1 MNKLQGFYELQSS
14 GLPTV
19 PWKKYEKGTKLD
31 RNILWTIRSAIW
43 EGNDLNLPRKVGVTA
58 DEAEKFAEGLQNILG
73 EDSLI
78 IYYPYFI
85 AEKSGV
91 LEVANHRIVIE
102 AAKDDLWNLVTFNK
116 VDVSI
121 HFDSMHNMSF
131 TGDSEFLNNF
141 EIDEIIK
148 FSQIIK
154 RKYQDILLDS
164 KSVFLEWS
172 FAYES
177 NINKEP
183 VGQRKLVFYE
193 LRSVG

>member
-19 PWKKYEKGTKLD
+19 PWKKYEKGTKLE
-31 RNILWTIRSAIW
+31 NSILWTIRSAIW
-43 EGNDLNLPRKVGVTA
+43 EGNDLNLPRKVGVSS
-58 DEAEKFAEGLQNILG
+58 DEAEEFAEGLQKTLG

-91 LEVANHRIVIE
+91 LEVASHRMVIE

-116 VDVSI
+116 IDVSI
-121 HFDSMHNMSF
+121 CFDSSLERSY
-131 TGDSEFLNNF
+131 TGDSKFLNNE
-141 EIDEIIK
+141 EIEEIVRY
-148 FSQIIK
+148 SEIIK
-154 RKYQDILLDS
+154 RKYKDILFDS

-172 FAYES
+172 FAFES
-177 NINKEP
+177 DTNKEP
-183 VGQRKLVFYE
+183 VGPRKLVFYE

>member
-1 MNKLQGFYELQSS
+1 MNKLQGFYELKSS

-19 PWKKYEKGTKLD
+19 PWMEFKKGLKLD
-31 RNILWTIRSAIW
+31 GNILWTIRSAIW

-58 DEAEKFAEGLQNILG
+58 DEAEKFAEELIKTLG

-91 LEVANHRIVIE
+91 LEVADHRMVIE

-121 HFDSMHNMSF
+121 YFDSQLNMSY
-131 TGDSEFLNNF
+131 TGDRNFLNPS
-141 EIDEIIK
+141 EVEEIIK
-148 FSQIIK
+148 FSEIVK
-154 RKYQDILLDS
+154 RKYKEILLDS
-164 KSVFLEWS
+164 RSVFLEWS
-172 FAYES
+172 FAFES

-183 VGQRKLVFYE
+183 IGRRKLIFYE
-193 LRSVG
+193 LRSVD